1 MKKKSLTVIR
11 NAKIV
16 GKNSKSYNAKHPV
29 SLVSLRPIHDACK
42 ATNKDAC
49 KATNKDAFKATN
61 KDAFK
66 LRAKIRSLANCSRP
80 TIAHGIAHYI
90 GG

>member
-42 ATNKDAC
+42 ATNKDA
-49 KATNKDAFKATN
+49 
-61 KDAFK
+61 FK
-66 LRAKIRSLANCSRP
+66 LRAKIRVPLLTENLSRAIGTTPFKDMSLDDLEIVDAD
-80 TIAHGIAHYI
+80 
-90 GG
+90 

>member
-42 ATNKDAC
+42 ATNKDA
-49 KATNKDAFKATN
+49 
-61 KDAFK
+61 FK

>member
-1 MKKKSLTVIR
+1 LKRGNFKKERDMKKKILTVIR

-16 GKNSKSYNAKHPV
+16 GNNSKSYDNKHPENPIA
-29 SLVSLRPIHDACK
+29 LRPIRDACK
-42 ATNKDAC
+42 ATH
-49 KATNKDAFKATN
+49 

-66 LRAKIRSLANCSRP
+66 LRLKLRALANCSRP
-80 TIAHGIAHYI
+80 TIALGIAYYI

>member
-42 ATNKDAC
+42 ATNKDA
-49 KATNKDAFKATN
+49 FKATN